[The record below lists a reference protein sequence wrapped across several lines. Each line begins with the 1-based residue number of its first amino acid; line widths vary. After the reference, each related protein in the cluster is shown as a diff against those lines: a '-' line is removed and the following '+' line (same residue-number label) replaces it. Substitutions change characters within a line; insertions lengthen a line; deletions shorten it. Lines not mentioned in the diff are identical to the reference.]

1 MSSSSA
7 DSAGVEPTLSI
18 VVGSNGAAGSVERC
32 LAALE
37 PQAERGS
44 RTEVIVCE
52 PEASPAEVREH
63 FAFAR
68 FHERRGALVP
78 ELWRDGIDL
87 TTGELVALT
96 ISPMEPTPNWV
107 ETIRNRLGH
116 VDAVGGAIEPG
127 ERLRLVD
134 WAEYFCRYVNDML
147 PFPPCESVDL
157 PGDNA
162 AYRRDGLVQA
172 GHSWADGFW
181 EPDVHRALKAA
192 GRTLVHDPALVVRQG
207 RSAGFTAFVRQ
218 RLVHGR
224 AYGRQR
230 GVHFG
235 VARNLAGVLLAF
247 VVPGILLLRQ
257 AGAVLAKRRHR
268 GALVA
273 SLPALL
279 AFDVAW
285 AVGEAL
291 GHLDT
296 LRRR

>member
-1 MSSSSA
+1 MSNSSA

-18 VVGSNGAAGSVERC
+18 VVGSNGAAGSVERF

-44 RTEVIVCE
+44 HVEVIVCE
-52 PEASPAEVREH
+52 PEASPTAVRER

-96 ISPMEPTPNWV
+96 ISPMEPASNWV
-107 ETIRNRLGH
+107 ETIRNRLGQ

-134 WAEYFCRYVNDML
+134 WAEYFCRYANDML
-147 PFPPCESVDL
+147 PFPPRESVDL
-157 PGDNA
+157 SGDNA
-162 AYRRDGLVQA
+162 AYRRDGLVEA

-181 EPDVHRALKAA
+181 EPDVHRALKTA

-230 GVHFG
+230 GVRFG
-235 VARNLAGVLLAF
+235 AARNLAGILLAF
-247 VVPGILLLRQ
+247 VVPGVLLLRQ

-268 GALVA
+268 GALVT